1 MFHSKHLTR
10 DETAGG
16 ESVIRLMGFKKLKNG
31 KSMSGV
37 KLTGNCCVKI
47 FERSHFRGLSQKIE
61 IGHNGPINF
70 RTLRSIKFGVC
81 SWL

>member
-1 MFHSKHLTR
+1 MTR
-10 DETAGG
+10 DVTEGG
-16 ESVIRLMGFKKLKNG
+16 ETVIRPMAFKKLKNG
-31 KSMSGV
+31 KSSSGV
-37 KLTGNCCVKI
+37 KLTGTCCVII
-47 FERSHFRGLSQKIE
+47 FEGRRFRGRSQKIE